1 MADERSLVFRPLGF
15 NGRTLPADHD
25 EPLRHVID
33 EYQHR
38 PQLVTCVCGWHG
50 SSASDRGGRS
60 PWDAHKAN
68 YRIARPAR
76 AERPS

>member
-1 MADERSLVFRPLGF
+1 MPDDRSLVFRPMRF
-15 NGRTLPADHD
+15 NNGRALAAVPD

-50 SSASDRGGRS
+50 SSASDRGDKS
-60 PWDAHKAN
+60 PWDAHKASF
-68 YRIARPAR
+68 RVSRR
-76 AERPS
+76 